1 MSEKRIVVSAP
12 MSLNGA
18 YLRTINFFW
27 ADKPLWFKASL
38 GWVLVPGILVIWWT
52 VIAIW
57 YWVFGLLLA
66 PYRLVR
72 RGGRKRKVEERRHQ
86 EILQAMNNPK
96 SSSSLSTPG
105 VESGAE
111 SPESFSGGR
120 SINYLAVVF
129 WALIIG
135 GGLGLLYLGF
145 YVVNER
151 SAIVVLGI
159 LVILWLGALRLFSP
173 LFRKYRD

>member
-72 RGGRKRKVEERRHQ
+72 RGGRKRKAEERRHQ

-96 SSSSLSTPG
+96 S
-105 VESGAE
+105 
-111 SPESFSGGR
+111 
-120 SINYLAVVF
+120 
-129 WALIIG
+129 
-135 GGLGLLYLGF
+135 
-145 YVVNER
+145 
-151 SAIVVLGI
+151 
-159 LVILWLGALRLFSP
+159 
-173 LFRKYRD
+173 